1 MTQAF
6 LLVVRALA
14 VALIGYWGYRLWTGT
29 RSWTSRVLGVILS
42 AVLIWQVTGGTW
54 TLGA

>member
-6 LLVVRALA
+6 LIVVRILA
-14 VALIGYWGYRLWTGT
+14 VALLLYWAYRLWGGT
-29 RSWTSRVLGVILS
+29 RSPTPRVLGVLCA

-54 TLGA
+54 G